1 MAEVETVREDTA
13 DASDDVFFV
22 SVSYRGTAYEVPAL
36 QWQLAC
42 GIRCNL
48 PLHWASSILYNDKT
62 CTMIMVQTARA
73 ARVTGLKAQ
82 KLPLFL
88 NSFCGAK
95 VQSDDQLASIFDF
108 VQEALD
114 FPRETPGHNLHVQ
127 SCSDCSWFRSHACDH
142 LSLRGLEDRG
152 YQSCAS
158 ATGTQDSTSPY

>member
-36 QWQLAC
+36 QWQL
-42 GIRCNL
+42 
-48 PLHWASSILYNDKT
+48 
-62 CTMIMVQTARA
+62 
-73 ARVTGLKAQ
+73 RVAGLKAQ

-88 NSFCGAK
+88 NSFCGAQ

-142 LSLRGLEDRG
+142 LSLRGSEDRG

-158 ATGTQDSTSPY
+158 ATGTQDSTPAY